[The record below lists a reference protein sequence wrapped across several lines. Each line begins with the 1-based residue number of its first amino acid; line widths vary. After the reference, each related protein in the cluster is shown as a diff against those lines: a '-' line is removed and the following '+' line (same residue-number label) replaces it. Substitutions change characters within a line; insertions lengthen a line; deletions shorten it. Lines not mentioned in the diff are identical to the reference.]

1 MIKSKKLVLCSNK
14 DFGLAKA
21 LYERVPP
28 LQLEESSAGMFREEA
43 NLGKA

>member
-1 MIKSKKLVLCSNK
+1 MIKSKKLVWYSNK

-21 LYERVPP
+21 FHELVPA
-28 LQLEESSAGMFREEA
+28 LQLVEGSSGMLREEV